1 MKSRLLTLSSII
13 LLILL
18 IGLTACST
26 PESRIRKNPELFKSF
41 PAEVQEKIRAGEVD
55 IGFTPAMVEIA
66 VDRPDRKYR
75 RSSVTGEVEVWSYV
89 DTQLSYDQQLV
100 SGTFNVKDSEGRT
113 RTVHDNVWVTVQNK
127 TEFEVL
133 RIEFD
138 GSGKVVAVERSE
150 Q

>member
-1 MKSRLLTLSSII
+1 
-13 LLILL
+13 
-18 IGLTACST
+18 
-26 PESRIRKNPELFKSF
+26 
-41 PAEVQEKIRAGEVD
+41 
-55 IGFTPAMVEIA
+55 MVEIA

-100 SGTFNVKDSEGRT
+100 SGTFNVKDSEGRI